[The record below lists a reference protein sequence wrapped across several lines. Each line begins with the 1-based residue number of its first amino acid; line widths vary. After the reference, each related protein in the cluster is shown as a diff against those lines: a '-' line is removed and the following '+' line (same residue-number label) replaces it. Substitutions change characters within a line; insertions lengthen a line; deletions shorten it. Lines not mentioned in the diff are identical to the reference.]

1 MTPCEG
7 GGSRRNTITIES
19 LFEIDRDTQNVAW
32 KRFLADS
39 EWIEIKK
46 VTAAR
51 WGALWTTFRTARWTC
66 CLTRLGR
73 LRSLKLMSLVA
84 RLRRGRAGPRTLG
97 SREGERY
104 EEGILGGSVPDGR

>member
-51 WGALWTTFRTARWTC
+51 WGD
-66 CLTRLGR
+66 
-73 LRSLKLMSLVA
+73 LVDDVQD
-84 RLRRGRAGPRTLG
+84 LLAGPVALHAWAVSG
-97 SREGERY
+97 PLS
-104 EEGILGGSVPDGR
+104 